1 MRVHVPGDIY
11 GRSLAVQARRDRGRY
26 AVPRGP
32 CDIVPARMDALA
44 RRRQLRVN
52 TAGARSLSI
61 FSIVPVLAFLPIV
74 PVVPILLMGAIAAL
88 TGCPGTETPEEV
100 SGCRSDQECK
110 GDRICESGACVA
122 PRPPGA
128 GAIGTAPPPMQAAQP
143 LASRWT
149 RGGPGL
155 AHPSRGS
162 GPEGQP
168 VVVWDVDL
176 GSVVFASPTLAK
188 IGGEVVA
195 LVGTH
200 AGRFVG
206 VAVEGARAGQ
216 VVLDV
221 NLGGMVWASATT
233 GDGRA
238 YVGADDDTLYA
249 IDLANK
255 QVVWTLKV
263 GNCDAPRVPGPEGAR
278 CDADGGPTIGPDGDL
293 YLGADGVYRIGRDG
307 KVRWHYPNL
316 SPADAEAK
324 ARHVFAAPLVSA
336 DGNLYV
342 GTQDG
347 LVVSLKAADGQL
359 RWTYNVRA
367 DVDGSPTMG
376 EDGDLYIGAD
386 DGRLYALR
394 SDGSLRWSFVAQKDI
409 RSAAAVATSGALYVG
424 SFDGNLYAL
433 APSGDVKLVLPTG
446 GRIAATPVIDARGTV
461 FVGSQDDHLY
471 AVSPRGR
478 VLWSHEMPGDVD
490 SSVAITDSGVV
501 VVGCDDG
508 HLRALK

>member
-1 MRVHVPGDIY
+1 MQRTREFRAVTARTG
-11 GRSLAVQARRDRGRY
+11 LAGAGW
-26 AVPRGP
+26 
-32 CDIVPARMDALA
+32 ALA
-44 RRRQLRVN
+44 
-52 TAGARSLSI
+52 SM
-61 FSIVPVLAFLPIV
+61 
-74 PVVPILLMGAIAAL
+74 LMA
-88 TGCPGTETPEEV
+88 CPGTESPDEV
-100 SGCRSDQECK
+100 SGCRSDSECK
-110 GDRICESGACVA
+110 GERICESGACVA

-128 GAIGTAPPPMQAAQP
+128 IGTAPPPMQAPQV
-143 LASRWT
+143 LASGWT

-155 AHPSRGS
+155 SRQAVGS
-162 GPEGQP
+162 GPEAAP
-168 VVVWDVDL
+168 TVLWDVDL
-176 GSVVFASPTLAK
+176 GSVLFASPVLAQV
-188 IGGEVVA
+188 GEDQAA

-206 VAVEGARAGQ
+206 VAVEGPRAGQ

-221 NLGGMVWASATT
+221 NLGGMVWATATAA
-233 GDGRA
+233 DGRA

-255 QVVWTLKV
+255 KVVWTLKL
-263 GNCDAPRVPGPEGAR
+263 GNCDGARVPGPEGAR

-293 YLGADGVYRIGRDG
+293 YLGADGVYRVGRDG
-307 KVRWHYPNL
+307 KVRWHYP
-316 SPADAEAK
+316 SAPAGDTSLKAK
-324 ARHVFAAPLVSA
+324 HVFAAPVVTG

-347 LVVSLKAADGQL
+347 LIVALKTEDGGL

-367 DVDGSPTMG
+367 DVDGAPALG
-376 EDGDLYIGAD
+376 EDGNLYVGAD

-409 RSAAAVATSGALYVG
+409 RSAPAVAASGALYVG

-433 APSGDVKLVLPTG
+433 APSGDVKWVLPTG
-446 GRIAATPVIDARGTV
+446 GRIAATPVIDARGTIY
-461 FVGSQDDHLY
+461 VGSQDDHLY
-471 AVSPRGR
+471 AVSPQGR

-490 SSVAITDSGVV
+490 SSVAISDGGVI

>member
-1 MRVHVPGDIY
+1 
-11 GRSLAVQARRDRGRY
+11 
-26 AVPRGP
+26 
-32 CDIVPARMDALA
+32 MDLLA
-44 RRRQLRVN
+44 RRRELRTGSVLR
-52 TAGARSLSI
+52 AFAVIGVCLS
-61 FSIVPVLAFLPIV
+61 
-74 PVVPILLMGAIAAL
+74 AL
-88 TGCPGTETPEEV
+88 TACPGTESPDEN

-110 GDRICESGACVA
+110 GDRICEAGACVA
-122 PRPPGA
+122 PRPPEA
-128 GAIGTAPPPMQAAQP
+128 GGIGTAPPPLQAAQ
-143 LASRWT
+143 AVVTQGWT
-149 RGGPGL
+149 RGGPGQ
-155 AHPSRGS
+155 AHQTRGT

-168 VVVWDVDL
+168 TLLWDVDL
-176 GSVVFASPTLAK
+176 GAVVFASPTLSK
-188 IGGEVVA
+188 VGEDVVA

-221 NLGGMVWASATT
+221 NLGGMVWATAAAA
-233 GDGRA
+233 DGRA

-249 IDLANK
+249 IDLVNK
-255 QVVWTLKV
+255 SVVWTLKV

-307 KVRWHYPNL
+307 KIRWHYP
-316 SPADAEAK
+316 PDTETKAK
-324 ARHVFAAPLVSA
+324 HVFAAPLVA
-336 DGNLYV
+336 GDGNLYV

-347 LVVSLKAADGQL
+347 LVLSLKTADGKL

-376 EDGDLYIGAD
+376 EDGNLYIGAD

-409 RSAAAVATSGALYVG
+409 RAPAAVAASGTLYVG

-433 APSGDVKLVLPTG
+433 APSGDVKWVLPTG
-446 GRIAATPVIDARGTV
+446 GRVAAAPVIDARGTV

-471 AVSPRGR
+471 AVSPKGR
-478 VLWSHEMPGDVD
+478 VLWSYELPGDVD
-490 SSVAITDSGVV
+490 AAVAITDSGIVV
-501 VVGCDDG
+501 AGCDDG

>member
-128 GAIGTAPPPMQAAQP
+128 GAIGTAPPPMQSVQ
-143 LASRWT
+143 SRWT

-316 SPADAEAK
+316 SPADAEVK

-433 APSGDVKLVLPTG
+433 APSGDVKWVLPTG

>member
-1 MRVHVPGDIY
+1 
-11 GRSLAVQARRDRGRY
+11 
-26 AVPRGP
+26 
-32 CDIVPARMDALA
+32 MDALA
-44 RRRQLRVN
+44 RRRQLRASGVL
-52 TAGARSLSI
+52 LSI
-61 FSIVPVLAFLPIV
+61 SALGALA
-74 PVVPILLMGAIAAL
+74 
-88 TGCPGTETPEEV
+88 GCPGTESPDEV

-110 GDRICESGACVA
+110 GDRICEAGACVA
-122 PRPPGA
+122 PRPPEA
-128 GAIGTAPPPMQAAQP
+128 GAIGTAPPPMQAAQ
-143 LASRWT
+143 LLTSGWT
-149 RGGPGL
+149 RGGPG
-155 AHPSRGS
+155 HPRPTVGAA
-162 GPEGQP
+162 PEAQP
-168 VVVWDVDL
+168 VALWDVDL
-176 GSVVFASPTLAK
+176 GSVVFASPTLTK
-188 IGGEVVA
+188 IGEDVVA

-216 VVLDV
+216 VVLDL
-221 NLGGMVWASATT
+221 NLGGMVWATAAT

-263 GNCDAPRVPGPEGAR
+263 GNCDQPRVPGPEGAR

-307 KVRWHYPNL
+307 KVRWHYP
-316 SPADAEAK
+316 SEPEVKAK
-324 ARHVFAAPLVSA
+324 HVFSAPLVAA

-347 LVVSLKAADGQL
+347 LVVSLKAADGKL

-376 EDGDLYIGAD
+376 EDGNLYIGAD

-409 RSAAAVATSGALYVG
+409 RSAAAVAASGALYVG

-433 APSGDVKLVLPTG
+433 APSGDVKWVLPTG

-461 FVGSQDDHLY
+461 LVGSQDDHLY
-471 AVSPRGR
+471 AVSPKGR
-478 VLWSHEMPGDVD
+478 VLWSYEMPGDVD
-490 SSVAITDSGVV
+490 ASVAVTDSGVV